1 MAIELEVGK
10 RYITRNGS
18 EYTEPLRTI
27 TGIEG
32 PIYFIATTYKI
43 LTEVSV
49 AARTWKPNGYWSP
62 AAMQENELDLVA
74 EYNPEE
80 IKMIDKVIVN
90 VEAGKTYRTREGKE
104 VTLETDDT
112 YILKGSNG
120 FLYNKSLTGSVYS
133 YEHSEFDIV
142 EEIVKEPVTTFTTQ
156 QEIYKHLANGG
167 YVSCAGGEYIYGFTE
182 EGELS
187 TFDRYGGV
195 LEQEGLPYFNYPFGW
210 QVATIEPKPVPRWED
225 ALKDKKILCWVG
237 DNKNRLDIL
246 TFVMSFTEGHT
257 YPYLVESD
265 EGNVY
270 AFAVPL
276 TLDEVTNYI
285 YECE

>member
-1 MAIELEVGK
+1 MAIELEEGK
-10 RYITRNGS
+10 QYITRDGS
-18 EYTEPLRTI
+18 EYTAPLEQLTDGFREFAYT
-27 TGIEG
+27 
-32 PIYFIATTYKI
+32 ATTYKMGTNI
-43 LTEVSV
+43 ST
-49 AARTWKPNGYWSP
+49 ATRTWTYGGSWVGII
-62 AAMQENELDLVA
+62 ENDLDLVA

-80 IKMIDKVIVN
+80 IKMIGKVIVN
-90 VEAGKTYRTREGKE
+90 IEAGKTYRTREGKE
-104 VTLETDDT
+104 VTLESWDEYTLT
-112 YILKGSNG
+112 GTNG
-120 FLYNKSLTGSVYS
+120 FLYGKSLTGSVYS
-133 YEHSEFDIV
+133 SEHSEFDIV

-237 DNKNRLDIL
+237 DNKNSLDIL
-246 TFVMSFTEGHT
+246 AFVMSFTERHT

-265 EGNVY
+265 DGDVY

-276 TLDEVTNYI
+276 TLEEVTNYI

>member
-90 VEAGKTYRTREGKE
+90 IEAGKTYRTREGKE
-104 VTLETDDT
+104 VTLETEDT

-142 EEIVKEPVTTFTTQ
+142 EEVAKEPVTTFTTQ
-156 QEIYKHLANGG
+156 QEIYKHLASGG
-167 YVSCAGGEYIYGFTE
+167 YISCGGVNIFGFTE
-182 EGELS
+182 EGTLAS
-187 TFDRYGGV
+187 FDVYGDFMY
-195 LEQEGLPYFNYPFGW
+195 ESSFAFNAPSDW
-210 QVATIEPKPVPRWED
+210 QVATLEPKPVPRWED

-237 DNKNRLDIL
+237 DNKNSLDIL
-246 TFVMSFTEGHT
+246 AFVMSFTERHT

-265 EGNVY
+265 DGDVY

-276 TLDEVTNYI
+276 TLEEVTNYI

>member
-1 MAIELEVGK
+1 MAIELEEGK
-10 RYITRNGS
+10 RYVTRDGS
-18 EYTEPLRTI
+18 EYTAPLEQI
-27 TGIEG
+27 THGSFG
-32 PIYFIATTYKI
+32 DLYDYTATTY
-43 LTEVSV
+43 EVGTNRSV
-49 AARTWKPNGYWSP
+49 ATRTWAYDGSWVRNV
-62 AAMQENELDLVA
+62 ENDLDLVA

-80 IKMIDKVIVN
+80 IKMEEKVVVN
-90 VEAGKTYRTREGKE
+90 IEAGKTYRTREGKE
-104 VTLETDDT
+104 VTLEPCNEYTLT
-112 YILKGSNG
+112 GTNG
-120 FLYNKSLTGSVYS
+120 FLYTKSFTGSVYS

-142 EEIVKEPVTTFTTQ
+142 EEVMKETVTTFTTQ
-156 QEIYKHLANGG
+156 QEIYKHLASGG
-167 YVSCAGGEYIYGFTE
+167 YVSCDGGKYIYGFTE
-182 EGELS
+182 EGVLS
-187 TFDRYGGV
+187 TFDSYGGV

-225 ALKDKKILCWVG
+225 TLKDKKILCWVG

-265 EGNVY
+265 DGDVY

-276 TLDEVTNYI
+276 TLEEVTNYI

>member
-1 MAIELEVGK
+1 MAIELEEGK
-10 RYITRNGS
+10 RYVTRGGS
-18 EYTEPLRTI
+18 EYTAPLEQI
-27 TGIEG
+27 THGSFG
-32 PIYFIATTYKI
+32 DLYDYTATTY
-43 LTEVSV
+43 EVGTNRFV
-49 AARTWKPNGYWSP
+49 AIRTWAYDGSWVRNV
-62 AAMQENELDLVA
+62 EHELDLVA

-80 IKMIDKVIVN
+80 IKMIGKVIVN
-90 VEAGKTYRTREGKE
+90 IEAGKTYRTREGKE
-104 VTLETDDT
+104 VILALWDE
-112 YILKGSNG
+112 YILMGSNG
-120 FLYNKSLTGSVYS
+120 FLYSKVLAGSVYS
-133 YEHSEFDIV
+133 SETYKHDLI

-156 QEIYKHLANGG
+156 QEIYKHLASGG
-167 YVSCAGGEYIYGFTE
+167 YVSCDGGEYIYGFTE
-182 EGELS
+182 EGVLS

>member
-62 AAMQENELDLVA
+62 AAMQEHELDLVA

-80 IKMIDKVIVN
+80 IKMIGKVIVN
-90 VEAGKTYRTREGKE
+90 IEAGKTYRTRGGKE
-104 VTLETDDT
+104 VTLEPWDEYTLT
-112 YILKGSNG
+112 GTNG

-142 EEIVKEPVTTFTTQ
+142 EEVVKEPVTTFTTQ
-156 QEIYKHLANGG
+156 QEIYKHLASGG
-167 YVSCAGGEYIYGFTE
+167 YVSCDGGEYIYGFTE
-182 EGELS
+182 EGVLS

-210 QVATIEPKPVPRWED
+210 KVATIEPKPVPRWEE
-225 ALKDKKILCWVG
+225 ALKDKKILCKVG
-237 DNKNRLDIL
+237 YREDDLYLVAVIHDL
-246 TFVMSFTEGHT
+246 LSDAD
-257 YPYLVESD
+257 YPYESVE
-265 EGNVY
+265 GQVY
-270 AFAVPL
+270 TFAVPL
-276 TLDEVTNYI
+276 TLEEVTNYI